1 MHGPLPRACLL
12 RERLTTRVCVI
23 ETFGHNENIGMD
35 LVRTDG
41 ASCPGLSSP
50 AEGRGQKCKPRA
62 PGPSRVYPQPLGRGR
77 SLLRADREEATN
89 SVQNS
94 AYVPSFILE
103 RGLSAGALWT
113 LGAEEVFAV
122 GRPVHCSIPGLS
134 PLGAST
140 RLSSWD
146 GNQKYLLLLSSIPW
160 WAKSSPTSSE
170 NTDPGRDHQW
180 RLGY

>member
-12 RERLTTRVCVI
+12 RERLTTWVCVI

-50 AEGRGQKCKPRA
+50 AEGRGQKCRPRA
-62 PGPSRVYPQPLGRGR
+62 PGPPRVYPQPLGRRR

-103 RGLSAGALWT
+103 RGLSADALWT

-134 PLGAST
+134 PT
-140 RLSSWD
+140 RCQQHPHPERRQPQTSPDLS
-146 GNQKYLLLLSSIPW
+146 
-160 WAKSSPTSSE
+160 
-170 NTDPGRDHQW
+170 R
-180 RLGY
+180 